1 MLGVHS
7 FSRWNEW
14 VRLVNFMDQ
23 IRFFRGPR
31 ARQFQGRIKTG
42 AYATL
47 LCAGLLTVSILESTP
62 HLEHLSDVDC
72 YSCVVR
78 HDGAERSES
87 MALSVR
93 HILILHTVPLPAVR
107 ATSSGDVLLNF
118 ARPPPA

>member
-1 MLGVHS
+1 
-7 FSRWNEW
+7 
-14 VRLVNFMDQ
+14 MDQ

-47 LCAGLLTVSILESTP
+47 LCAGLLTASILEATP

-78 HDGAERSES
+78 HDGVERTES

-93 HILILHTVPLPAVR
+93 DTLILRIVPLPAVR
-107 ATSSGDVLLNF
+107 ATSGGDALLNF
-118 ARPPPA
+118 TRPPPA